1 MDATALLAFLT
12 LISNATVIFCLACWL
27 WVRVSRGGVWEK
39 IEKNLTKYSLN
50 IALLVSLTSVLGSL
64 YFSEIRGFVPCKLCW
79 YQRIFM
85 YPQAVILAIAM
96 SRKLKDIFSY
106 TLVLSFIGGV
116 IALYNY
122 FLQISPNPYAP
133 CEVIGFSVS
142 CNERFFTY
150 FGYIT
155 IPWMSLSAFVIII
168 FLSLLNLK
176 KVKDH

>member
-1 MDATALLAFLT
+1 
-12 LISNATVIFCLACWL
+12 
-27 WVRVSRGGVWEK
+27 
-39 IEKNLTKYSLN
+39 
-50 IALLVSLTSVLGSL
+50 
-64 YFSEIRGFVPCKLCW
+64 
-79 YQRIFM
+79 
-85 YPQAVILAIAM
+85 VILAIAM
-96 SRKLKDIFSY
+96 FRKLKDIFNY